1 MTDDM
6 IERVA
11 RALADAERDRRP
23 SMAEPFAETLA
34 RAAIAATGV
43 EQLQDFADWVDCWV
57 SNPVTSYSVYAI
69 EGLFGMTR
77 EKLAAMRQSR
87 ETEG

>member
-11 RALADAERDRRP
+11 QALRNAESYDASFNEMARD
-23 SMAEPFAETLA
+23 
-34 RAAIAATGV
+34 AIAATGV

-57 SNPVTSYSVYAI
+57 SNPATSYSVYAI
-69 EGLFGMTR
+69 EGLFDMTR
-77 EKLAAMRQSR
+77 TKLAIMRQSDAALG
-87 ETEG
+87 EKT

>member
-1 MTDDM
+1 MTNM
-6 IERVA
+6 IERVIQALRNAESYDASFDEMA
-11 RALADAERDRRP
+11 RD
-23 SMAEPFAETLA
+23 
-34 RAAIAATGV
+34 AIAATGV

-57 SNPVTSYSVYAI
+57 SNPATSYSVYAI